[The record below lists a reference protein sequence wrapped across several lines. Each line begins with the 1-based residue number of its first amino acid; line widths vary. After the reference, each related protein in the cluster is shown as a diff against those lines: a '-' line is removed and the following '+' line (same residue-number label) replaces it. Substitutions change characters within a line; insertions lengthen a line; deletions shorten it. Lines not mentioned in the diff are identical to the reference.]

1 MRQLTP
7 KFFTFGSQSIAAIG
21 KSGSSATARAIL
33 FAERP
38 DYEVRSAS
46 NDPEMVARS
55 LNRPKWQAMV
65 GKTESPKSMPIIPV
79 RNPIE
84 RFRSGCAQDG
94 ITAEEALDGLEA
106 EGGKLLGSF
115 HFRPTS
121 DYLIFGGLLYQ
132 FPEHITEMGEAL
144 GVVIESVNDSAS
156 NNGEKPI
163 IGINQMK
170 RLIAIYADDIYLFES
185 ITKAGQVY
193 AAPEPKPTPV
203 DPRQAVFDIASAAFK
218 SLPIGKQVF
227 WEPVRA
233 KVGEAIL
240 AGDMASAFEILIT
253 VPTLYD
259 GMEEDRDTFLSL
271 LSS

>member
-121 DYLIFGGLLYQ
+121 DYLIFRGLLYQ